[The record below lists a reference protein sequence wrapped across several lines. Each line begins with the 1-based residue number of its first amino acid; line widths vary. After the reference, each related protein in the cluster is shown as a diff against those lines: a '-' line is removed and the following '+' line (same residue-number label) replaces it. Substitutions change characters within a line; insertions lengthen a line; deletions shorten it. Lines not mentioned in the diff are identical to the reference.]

1 MAARVLCVS
10 LVNGKGLYADM
21 RRLGKVSFGR
31 RKCQDAKP
39 EQVKNPFQQ
48 AGAVAQMI
56 ECLPSKSKAWSPN
69 FSYHFLPQRK
79 PGPYLNEN
87 TLLLKMPAI
96 IYALGRNGTDRL
108 A

>member
-56 ECLPSKSKAWSPN
+56 ECLPSKHKALSSNPI
-69 FSYHFLPQRK
+69 LPQKKKIPFSNHIFFPTSRM
-79 PGPYLNEN
+79 
-87 TLLLKMPAI
+87 TVM
-96 IYALGRNGTDRL
+96 TT
-108 A
+108 